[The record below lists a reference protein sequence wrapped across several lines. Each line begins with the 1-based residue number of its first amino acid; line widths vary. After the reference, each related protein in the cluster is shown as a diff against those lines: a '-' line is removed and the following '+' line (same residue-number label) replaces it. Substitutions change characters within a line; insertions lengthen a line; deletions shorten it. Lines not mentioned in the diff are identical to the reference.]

1 MATRKA
7 ASTKKATAKKP
18 AAAKASKTT
27 VRTVSTS
34 APKKKAPAVNT
45 EPVVTVAKREKT
57 TTLPKNIINVI
68 FAELVGTFILT
79 LVALTSFNDGSIGA
93 IAIGFALSIIVMTV
107 GAVSG
112 AHVNPA
118 VTLGLWSVRKLKP
131 ILLPFYW
138 GSQFLGAMLAVIL
151 TNTIAHNSI
160 NFSFDNFTSMDWS
173 IFGIELVGTAVFL
186 FALTAAVT
194 REQLNVGLRALTI
207 GLALTVGL
215 LSSNYLLNK
224 TKTQAVA
231 DYQKASQS
239 ANSNKDV
246 EIPHSAYVKGASL
259 NPAIALA
266 MTDHT
271 KAELTNSSAS
281 TGEVSKSRFT
291 LESLLGA
298 LIGAMVG
305 SNLYLL
311 IANSKKND

>member
-1 MATRKA
+1 MATKKA

-18 AAAKASKTT
+18 AAPKASKTT

-34 APKKKAPAVNT
+34 AAKKKAP
-45 EPVVTVAKREKT
+45 VVKAASASATKRDAKSA
-57 TTLPKNIINVI
+57 LPSNIINVI

-93 IAIGFALSIIVMTV
+93 IAVGITLGVIVMTV

-118 VTLGLWSVRKLKP
+118 VTFGLWTMRKLKS

-138 GSQFLGAMLAVIL
+138 GAQFLGAMLAVIL
-151 TNTIAHNSI
+151 TNTVAHNSI
-160 NFSFDNFTSMDWS
+160 NFSFENFTSFDGS
-173 IFGIELVGTAVFL
+173 IFAIELAGTAIFL
-186 FALTAAVT
+186 FGLAAAVT
-194 REQLNVGLRALTI
+194 REQLAVGVRALMI

-215 LSSNYLLNK
+215 LGSNYLLNA

-231 DYQKASQS
+231 DYQKAAQAASS
-239 ANSNKDV
+239 DKEV

-259 NPAIALA
+259 NPAVALA

-271 KAELTNSSAS
+271 KAELTNSAS

-291 LESLLGA
+291 LESVLGV
-298 LIGAMVG
+298 LIGAAVG
-305 SNLYLL
+305 GNLYLL
-311 IANSKKND
+311 IATAKKDD

>member
-18 AAAKASKTT
+18 AASKASKTT

-34 APKKKAPAVNT
+34 ATKKKAP
-45 EPVVTVAKREKT
+45 VVKAASASAAKRDAKSA
-57 TTLPKNIINVI
+57 LPSNIINVI

-93 IAIGFALSIIVMTV
+93 IAVGITLGVIVMTV

-118 VTLGLWSVRKLKP
+118 VTFGLWTMRKLKS

-138 GSQFLGAMLAVIL
+138 GAQFLGAMLAVIL
-151 TNTIAHNSI
+151 TNTVAHNSI
-160 NFSFDNFTSMDWS
+160 NFSFENFTSFDGS
-173 IFGIELVGTAVFL
+173 IFAIELAGTAIFL
-186 FALTAAVT
+186 FGLAAAVT
-194 REQLNVGLRALTI
+194 REQLAVGVRALMI

-215 LSSNYLLNK
+215 LGSNYLLNA

-231 DYQKASQS
+231 DYQKAAQAASS
-239 ANSNKDV
+239 DKEV

-259 NPAIALA
+259 NPAVALA

-271 KAELTNSSAS
+271 KAELTNSASA
-281 TGEVSKSRFT
+281 GEVSKSRFT
-291 LESLLGA
+291 LESVLGV
-298 LIGAMVG
+298 LIGAAVG
-305 SNLYLL
+305 GNLYLL
-311 IANSKKND
+311 IATAKKDD